1 MLPAT
6 LVAAYEQ
13 LRADTIAAALAQ
25 GYGAAVLLH
34 QGFYAWA
41 LAWQKIAATSPGTV
55 IPSERDV
62 TATASRERAVVQLLA
77 AMVLSVQK
85 ERCHASA
92 TL

>member
-13 LRADTIAAALAQ
+13 LRADTIAGALAQ

-34 QGFYAWA
+34 QGLYAWA
-41 LAWQKIAATSPGTV
+41 LAWQKIAAPSPGTV
-55 IPSERDV
+55 IPSRRDV
-62 TATASRERAVVQLLA
+62 TSPTASRERAVVQLLA

-85 ERCHASA
+85 ERCHA
-92 TL
+92 

>member
-13 LRADTIAAALAQ
+13 LRADTIAGALAQ

-34 QGFYAWA
+34 QGLYAWA
-41 LAWQKIAATSPGTV
+41 LAWQKIATSSPGTV
-55 IPSERDV
+55 IPSGRAF
-62 TATASRERAVVQLLA
+62 TATASLERAVVQLLA

-85 ERCHASA
+85 ERCHA
-92 TL
+92 